1 MGNASSGFNRK
12 GPMRAPANLRAT
24 VRWDYQP
31 DICKVCIFVL
41 GLKLFT
47 FQDYKETGFCSFG
60 DSCKFLHDRSDYK
73 HGWQIEQELAEGVY
87 GIDGEDNRYE
97 ISHNSSEDEG
107 FEDIPLFCMI
117 CRKDYKDPVVTM

>member
-31 DICKVCIFVL
+31 DICK
-41 GLKLFT
+41 
-47 FQDYKETGFCSFG
+47 DYKETGFCSFG

-107 FEDIPLFCMI
+107 FEDIPLSCMI